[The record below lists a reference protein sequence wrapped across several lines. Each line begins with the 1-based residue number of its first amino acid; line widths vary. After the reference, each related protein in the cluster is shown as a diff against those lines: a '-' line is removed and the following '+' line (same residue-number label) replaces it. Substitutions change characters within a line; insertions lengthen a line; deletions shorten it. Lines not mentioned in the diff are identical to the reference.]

1 MRANLLV
8 FRFLLRRRVSITMQ
22 LQQCYGMPLRRRAAT
37 ATATATASS
46 SCSMSHLQVRHR
58 KFTVPPIEKISLLA
72 MHTRVDDSL
81 VTTATGAWG
90 PRQ

>member
-1 MRANLLV
+1 VRANLLV

-46 SCSMSHLQVRHR
+46 CSMSHLQVRHR

-81 VTTATGAWG
+81 VSLLLPVAWG